1 MVEALLLLG
10 GNALGLGLYYKN
22 KKKKK
27 KTHLHALMN
36 MGSAKLLASDDK
48 SIKNTDIIKSEDTK
62 ELTPEERQAMNI
74 LNGNIGSVLLL
85 LSSRVYP
92 IVFLPG
98 VALAI
103 YGCLPIYK
111 RAYTAIFVERK
122 LKNDILNGLVVTGSL
137 ATGHYLVTALFT
149 FISNLGTVVVQKS
162 KGYSEEMLKGV
173 FDQKVSTVW
182 LLKDGV
188 ELETAIEKV
197 NINDV
202 VIVHTGELIPLDG
215 NVIKG
220 EVTVDQHAL
229 TGESIPVEKGIDDKV
244 FASTVVIA
252 GYAWVKVTQTGQNTV
267 VAKIENV
274 LQGTSHFKTGLQ
286 LKGESWS
293 DKAAA
298 PILGLGVVF
307 WPIRGAAMATAVFNC
322 SPGNGIRLSASAQT
336 LTHIILAAQ
345 KNILIKDGRVLEQ
358 LMEVDTVVF
367 DKTGTLT
374 EDEHSV
380 SRILSAENDYSED
393 DILFYAAATE
403 QKISHPLARA
413 IIEKAEA
420 LDFTLPDVALSDS
433 RYEVGMGVTATVNDK
448 TTQVGSL
455 SFMEKAG
462 ILIPDEIKEDVT
474 SAITDGFSV
483 VMVVI
488 EGQIVGAIEIQA
500 QLRPEV
506 EEVISSLRKRGI
518 KNMYILSGDQLEPT
532 RQMAKMLKLDGY
544 FHNVSPEDKSNII
557 ERLQNEGKKVCFIGD
572 GINDVIAMKK
582 ANASISLSGA
592 STIATDVAQVVLMN
606 GSLLELDDLFEIAHN
621 LKSKLVMTIVSYTS
635 VVVVSFTSFVF
646 LGAPPFVALI
656 VQSIVNNTYGMSQ
669 ALLPLKQLRDNKK
682 KEYEDEQ
689 KLLAKKSIQVQ

>member
-10 GNALGLGLYYKN
+10 GNALGISLYYKN

-27 KTHLHALMN
+27 NKHLHALMN
-36 MGSAKLLASDDK
+36 MGSPKIITADGKANK
-48 SIKNTDIIKSEDTK
+48 HTDIVKLEDTREK
-62 ELTPEERQAMNI
+62 TPEERQAMNY

-85 LSSRVYP
+85 LSSRIYP
-92 IVFLPG
+92 ITFLPG
-98 VALAI
+98 VALAV

-111 RAYTAIFVERK
+111 RAYTAIFKDKE
-122 LKNDILNGLVVTGSL
+122 LKNDILNGLVVTGSM
-137 ATGHYLVTALFT
+137 ATGHFLVAALFT

-182 LLKDGV
+182 LLKDGS
-188 ELETAIEKV
+188 ELETAIEEVK
-197 NINDV
+197 INDV

-215 NVIKG
+215 TIVKG
-220 EVTVDQHAL
+220 TVTVDQHAL
-229 TGESIPVEKGIDDKV
+229 TGESIPVEKAENDKV
-244 FASTVVIA
+244 LASTVVIA
-252 GYAWVKVTQTGQNTV
+252 GYAWIEVTQTGQNTV

-274 LQGTSHFKTGLQ
+274 LQGTSHFKTGIQ
-286 LKGESWS
+286 LKGETWA

-298 PILGLGVVF
+298 PILGLGMIM
-307 WPIRGAAMATAVFNC
+307 WPIRGAAIATAVFNC

-374 EDEHSV
+374 EDKHAV
-380 SRILSAENDYSED
+380 SRILCADNDFSED

-420 LDFTLPDVALSDS
+420 SDFTLPDVSLSDS
-433 RYEVGMGVTATVNDK
+433 RYEVGMGVTATVKDK

-462 ILIPDEIKEDVT
+462 IPIPDEIKEDINT
-474 SAITDGFSV
+474 AIADGFSV

-488 EGQIVGAIEIQA
+488 EGKIVGAIEIQA

-506 EEVISSLRKRGI
+506 EQVIKSLRERGI

-532 RQMAKMLKLDGY
+532 RQMARQLKLDGY
-544 FHNVSPEDKSNII
+544 FHNVSPENKSNII
-557 ERLQNEGKKVCFIGD
+557 EKLQQEGKKVCFIGD

-592 STIATDVAQVVLMN
+592 STIATDVAQVILMSGN
-606 GSLLELDDLFEIAHN
+606 LLELDDLFQIAQR
-621 LKSKLVMTIVSYTS
+621 LKSKLILTITSYTT
-635 VVVVSFTSFVF
+635 VVTIGFTSIVF

-682 KEYEDEQ
+682 LTYENEK
-689 KLLAKKSIQVQ
+689 KLIAEKAS